1 MRPKVQIFLL
11 SSRSHKVII
20 SQSRFLSYSAIKIIF
35 DVNAAPK
42 IRIMSFISRNAE
54 MCCWLL
60 LYLHT
65 TTTVQSVTY
74 IRIKINNFLINILE
88 TGCLIK
94 KLVSPLNF
102 LGNWCGNFIGK
113 NLQSHGVL
121 YIIRI
126 PVFCKFFFFNRTFA
140 FADLAWQKICLWS
153 IAKLN

>member
-1 MRPKVQIFLL
+1 MQP
-11 SSRSHKVII
+11 
-20 SQSRFLSYSAIKIIF
+20 
-35 DVNAAPK
+35 PK
-42 IRIMSFISRNAE
+42 IRMSSISRNVE

-65 TTTVQSVTY
+65 TTTVQRVTY

-102 LGNWCGNFIGK
+102 LGNWCGNYTGK

-121 YIIRI
+121 YIII
-126 PVFCKFFFFNRTFA
+126 ITVFCKFFFRQ
-140 FADLAWQKICLWS
+140 DVCLCRFGS
-153 IAKLN
+153 AKNVCEALQNVISSLFESFCC